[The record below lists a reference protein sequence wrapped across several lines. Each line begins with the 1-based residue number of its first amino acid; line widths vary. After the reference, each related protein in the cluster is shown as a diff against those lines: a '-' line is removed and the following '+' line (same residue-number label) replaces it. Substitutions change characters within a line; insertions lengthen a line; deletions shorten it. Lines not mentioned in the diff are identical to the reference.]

1 MRILYGSGFGE
12 ADRAASRGIIHGNIV
27 TSVQVLIDQAGNL
40 GHEIEATEAAER
52 AKGFDPER
60 ELDEED
66 GAAVKALWEDPGI
79 QATFEKRA

>member
-1 MRILYGSGFGE
+1 MCLLEFIDLPAQGFKD

-27 TSVQVLIDQAGNL
+27 TSVQVLLEQASNL
-40 GHEIEATEAAER
+40 GHEVEATDAAER

-66 GAAVKALWEDPGI
+66 GAAVKALWEDAGI
-79 QATFEKRA
+79 